1 MSCSII
7 CGVFATA
14 EPIGKQ
20 VLPVCWSHM
29 KWTRDTTKD
38 TTNSLKVSF
47 LGHMGETSVRLH
59 SMTPQ
64 EYHKG
69 HHKSAYKH
77 LNSIAVYN
85 SSAKNQKW
93 ICQME
98 KNSNSTQ
105 IFSPG
110 IGHLALKHWFTIVNM
125 YPKWRQKVSVSYQK

>member
-1 MSCSII
+1 MLCLVVSYVVSLT
-7 CGVFATA
+7 TA

-20 VLPVCWSHM
+20 VLPVCWSHV

-47 LGHMGETSVRLH
+47 LGHMGKTSVRLH

-77 LNSIAVYN
+77 LNSTAVYN
-85 SSAKNQKW
+85 SSAKKQRAQIITLCKT
-93 ICQME
+93 ICDLDLLRAM
-98 KNSNSTQ
+98 
-105 IFSPG
+105 
-110 IGHLALKHWFTIVNM
+110 TIIE
-125 YPKWRQKVSVSYQK
+125 YP